1 MLTVRDL
8 ARAVGK
14 SETYVRQ
21 HIHRGHLT
29 VQKDGRHTYVAPD
42 EAIRWCRER
51 GMPFTPPAG
60 VTTTMSTSPRIARIT
75 IITLQGND
83 QSHTNVF
90 TLIRHRRPESLGPWA
105 LHPSEQWTHE
115 KLDHGFSRFTM
126 DTTFERCC
134 NLVDHI
140 TASGSVDIAGVNCRY
155 DLLSPPRR
163 HWAYR
168 DHRGISDVSMQSPF
182 SAHSAEIL
190 EHWTSDTDLRA
201 SLLATLDS
209 LPSDWD
215 RRTPFG
221 FDLRTRIDRV
231 GNLVVAGAQDAV
243 TCDLVAHR
251 NGSLWFHATGD
262 ELISGAYHAT
272 LWASHS
278 GDNVLRQELA
288 VTPGHVP
295 IPMNSDA
302 DRIGFA
308 VYRTADS
315 QCIDLLDVNL
325 LLSIQI
331 GINVSSGPTVRLT
344 DRRGRSIH
352 SVASP
357 TTRTKSVVSS
367 DDPSRV
373 EGTIRRRALE
383 RRAAESTAAAKR
395 ERNIVRFG
403 PDEFNA
409 AVNHLVN
416 LLREA
421 DASETIYLADRYFPK
436 PVKGPRGIQLFADL
450 LGATVGREL
459 CVLCTQPPNAHP
471 NPWWSRF
478 PTHMTTHLTVR
489 SICNNGRP
497 AFHDRYLITPQRE
510 TLFTHS
516 LNGWARD
523 GVTFATLPYGV
534 YRAEA
539 MHFWSLT
546 PNAHTPPYDVK
557 EYP

>member
-1 MLTVRDL
+1 MLTVREL

-29 VQKDGRHTYVAPD
+29 VRKDGRHTYIAPD
-42 EAIRWCRER
+42 EAARWCRDW

-90 TLIRHRRPESLGPWA
+90 TLVRHRRPESLGPWA
-105 LHPSEQWTHE
+105 LQPTEQWTHE

-126 DTTFERCC
+126 DSTFERCHS
-134 NLVDHI
+134 LVDQI
-140 TASGSVDIAGVNCRY
+140 AASGSVDIAGVNCRY

-168 DHRGISDVSMQSPF
+168 DHRGISDVAMQSPF
-182 SAHSAEIL
+182 SAHSAEVL
-190 EHWTSDTDLRA
+190 EYWGSDTDLRA

-215 RRTPFG
+215 LQTSFG

-243 TCDLVAHR
+243 TCDLVAHG

-262 ELISGAYHAT
+262 ELISGAYRAT

-308 VYRTADS
+308 VYRTADG
-315 QCIDLLDVNL
+315 QCIDLLDADL

-367 DDPSRV
+367 DDRSPV
-373 EGTIRRRALE
+373 EGTIRRRTLE
-383 RRAAESTAAAKR
+383 RRAAESTAAANR
-395 ERNIVRFG
+395 ERNIVRYG
-403 PDEFNA
+403 PDEFSA
-409 AVNHLVN
+409 AVTHLVS
-416 LLREA
+416 LLDEA
-421 DASETIYLADRYFPK
+421 AASEKIYLADRYFLEPVNGPK
-436 PVKGPRGIQLFADL
+436 GIQLYADL
-450 LGATVGREL
+450 LGATLGRQL
-459 CVLCTQPPNAHP
+459 CVLCTQPPSAHP

-489 SICNNGRP
+489 FIYNNRRP

-510 TLFTHS
+510 TLFTTS
-516 LNGWARD
+516 LNGWDRD
-523 GVTFATLPYGV
+523 GVTFATLPFGV

-546 PNAHTPPYDVK
+546 PNAHTPPYDVE